1 MIFKKKNIFK
11 NSLLGRPWSIGSLAI
26 SMVITQTILAAP
38 FNLPPIDEKL
48 RYTINETFIEK
59 DVIRNDNYFIFLD
72 QDFDGIPDAMDNDID
87 GDGYENITDEFPED
101 KTRFGTDLNN
111 NGIIDFV
118 DFEFSKNITDK
129 ERSKASTLQTQ
140 IYEDYKILLIPAAEI
155 NLKQI
160 RLVKELLDTGFTE
173 TTNHLKFVIF
183 ETTHPTSWLTKG
195 KYDEEWK
202 QIVIYKDQLKNDEE
216 INLTLT
222 HEFFHFVQKENPD
235 LYQDFINSVGWSST
249 ENERHFTYQHN
260 NDHHHPEINLSEAK
274 LRLTN
279 TNELITYDN
288 FPSEYSTVSP
298 EEMFAE
304 VATAYL
310 YQNKSNEK
318 DFANRFT
325 NFEAFA
331 KSQAFKIFNEIFS
344 IF

>member
-1 MIFKKKNIFK
+1 MIFNMKNIFK
-11 NSLLGRPWSIGSLAI
+11 NSLLGHSRSMGSFALSLVIAQSILAI
-26 SMVITQTILAAP
+26 P
-38 FNLPPIDEKL
+38 YHLPRLDEKL

-87 GDGYENITDEFPED
+87 GDGFDNITDEFPED
-101 KTRFGTDLNN
+101 KTRFGSDLNN
-111 NGIIDFV
+111 NGIVDFV
-118 DFEFSKNITDK
+118 DFEFSENITEK
-129 ERSKASTLQTQ
+129 ERAKASSLQTQ
-140 IYEDYKILLIPAAEI
+140 IYEDYNILIIPAAEI
-155 NLKQI
+155 NLRQI
-160 RLVKELLDTGFTE
+160 RLVKELLDIGFTE

-222 HEFFHFVQKENPD
+222 HEFFHFVQKENPE
-235 LYQDFINSVGWSST
+235 LYQDFINSVGWSI
-249 ENERHFTYQHN
+249 NERYFTYQHN

-274 LRLTN
+274 LRLTS
-279 TNELITYDN
+279 TNELMAYDN

-310 YQNKSNEK
+310 YQSKSRER

-331 KSQAFKIFNEIFS
+331 KSQAFKIFNDLFS